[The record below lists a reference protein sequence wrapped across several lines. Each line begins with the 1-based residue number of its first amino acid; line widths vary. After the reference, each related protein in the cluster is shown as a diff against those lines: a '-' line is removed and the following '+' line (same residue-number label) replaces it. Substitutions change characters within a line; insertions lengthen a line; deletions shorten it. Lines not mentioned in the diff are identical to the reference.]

1 MFAFLSIG
9 WYVGVCGFVAVVAI
23 TAMIWRGI
31 VRVIPDE
38 VDQEEMRRCKEDC
51 QKLREACCKAE
62 QAERP
67 RSPSPEYLQAI
78 SKQSVN

>member
-1 MFAFLSIG
+1 MFAFLSVG
-9 WYVGVCGFVAVVAI
+9 WYVGICSIVAVVAI
-23 TAMIWRGI
+23 FGYVFVELIKA
-31 VRVIPDE
+31 IPDE

-51 QKLREACCKAE
+51 ERLREACCKAE

-78 SKQSVN
+78 SKQSAN